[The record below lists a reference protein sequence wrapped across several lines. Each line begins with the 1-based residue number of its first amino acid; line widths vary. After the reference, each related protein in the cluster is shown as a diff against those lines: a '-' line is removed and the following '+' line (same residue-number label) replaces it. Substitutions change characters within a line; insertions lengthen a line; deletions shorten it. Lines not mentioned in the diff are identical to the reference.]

1 VPLRISIFFKFQ
13 ANYYLA
19 KMYEQLAKSIGEKVV
34 LTAEEFELCKTFFIP
49 KKLRKKQ
56 TLLLEGDVCSY
67 NAFIEKGVLRSYSTD
82 EKGNEHT
89 MQFAFEGWWI
99 SDLSSFL
106 LGNTSTYTIEAI
118 EDSELLLLTYAAR
131 EDLMNQIPVF
141 ERYQRILLQN
151 AFIALQARI
160 NGALNDSA
168 EEKYTNLTVSY
179 PDIIVRVP
187 QHIIA
192 SYLGLTPETLS
203 RIRKQINLRK

>member
-1 VPLRISIFFKFQ
+1 
-13 ANYYLA
+13 
-19 KMYEQLAKSIGEKVV
+19 MYEQLAKSIGEKVS
-34 LTAEEFELCKTFFIP
+34 LTAQELELCKTFFIP

-82 EKGNEHT
+82 DKGNEHT

-106 LGNTSTYTIEAI
+106 LGSTSTYTIEAI
-118 EDSELLLLTYAAR
+118 EDSELLLLTFAAR
-131 EDLMNQIPVF
+131 EALMDQLPVF
-141 ERYQRILLQN
+141 ERYQRLLLQN
-151 AFIALQARI
+151 AFIALQSRVNA
-160 NGALNDSA
+160 ALNSSA
-168 EEKYTNLTVSY
+168 EEKYTRLMISH
-179 PDIIVRVP
+179 PDIIARVP
-187 QHIIA
+187 QHMIA